1 MPERQTSSGT
11 VGSDAEV
18 DGATGDGSV
27 AAALEDGDA
36 APTERSADARR
47 HPAAPSPSADLPTD
61 DVPTVDVPTDDA
73 PTVDVP
79 TDDVPTADVPTDD
92 VPTADVPTDDVPTAP
107 ARTAPDEPAPAE
119 VPDAAVPTPPV
130 PAPADAEPTEVI
142 PRSAAAEAAG
152 AVPAAEAAVTDVIA
166 HEALVPPPVGEAPTT
181 VAPSGGDEPPTELIP
196 AVAPPPRPR
205 RRRRALLL
213 TGLGVVG
220 LLVLLYAVD
229 LVSSSGTVPRGVT
242 VAGQEIGGLSHAEAE
257 QRVRAAVEPRTTQ
270 PVAVAVGDVTS
281 EIDPK
286 TAGLTVDWPGTIDR
300 AGSQPRNPITRLR
313 SFFTTREVGVA
324 TVVGDDALDSALQQL
339 APLVNKPPAEGTVRF
354 EGVTPVPVP
363 PVDGQE
369 LDLAG
374 ARQTLAREWTSGE
387 RVSLPTTVLPPVTTQ
402 DDVTKALT
410 EVATPAVAGSVTV
423 TGEDVTGTISPEVIA
438 SALSFRADRAQGLVP
453 ELNRETVEK
462 ALDPQLA
469 SSEQPGRD
477 ATLSFVGGRPVVTPS
492 QDGRGV
498 DYEATLKDLLAV
510 LTKTGDERTIT
521 AVYAA
526 QPAKLTTEELNG
538 LGIVG
543 VISEFTTGGFA
554 QDSGRNIKRAAEVI
568 NGMIVKPGETFSLN
582 GATEPRDEAHGYVE
596 AGIISEGHAS
606 RGVGGGVSQV
616 ATTLYNAAYFAGM
629 TDVTHKPHSFYIGR
643 YPPGREATVFEG
655 SIDMKF
661 RNDLPTGVMIQTA
674 WTPSSLTIR
683 MYGTK
688 RYDVTSSTGPRTN
701 PTEPTKVEIPSGKP
715 CVPSQGA
722 PGFTVTDTRTLRDVK
737 TGQVKSEKRTT
748 KYNPSPIVTCGS
760 E

>member
-1 MPERQTSSGT
+1 
-11 VGSDAEV
+11 
-18 DGATGDGSV
+18 
-27 AAALEDGDA
+27 
-36 APTERSADARR
+36 
-47 HPAAPSPSADLPTD
+47 
-61 DVPTVDVPTDDA
+61 
-73 PTVDVP
+73 
-79 TDDVPTADVPTDD
+79 
-92 VPTADVPTDDVPTAP
+92 
-107 ARTAPDEPAPAE
+107 
-119 VPDAAVPTPPV
+119 
-130 PAPADAEPTEVI
+130 VI
-142 PRSAAAEAAG
+142 PRSATADESVG
-152 AVPAAEAAVTDVIA
+152 AVPAGAAVTDVIA
-166 HEALVPPPVGEAPTT
+166 HEALTAQAPAPKAPTPQPQ
-181 VAPSGGDEPPTELIP
+181 APQPLAGGAPDTASGGDEPPTELIP
-196 AVAPPPRPR
+196 VVGPPSSP

-213 TGLGVVG
+213 TAAAVVG
-220 LLVLLYAVD
+220 VLVLLYAVD
-229 LVSSSGTVPRGVT
+229 LVSSSGSVPRGVT
-242 VAGQEIGGLSHAEAE
+242 VAGQQIGGLSHAEAE
-257 QRVRAAVEPRTTQ
+257 QRVRSAVEPRTTL

-300 AGSQPRNPITRLR
+300 AGSQPLNPITRVR

-324 TVVGDDALDSALQQL
+324 TVVDEEALDTALQQL
-339 APLVNKPPAEGTVRF
+339 APVVNKPPAEGTVRF

-369 LDLAG
+369 LDLGG
-374 ARQTLAREWTSGE
+374 ARQTLEREWTSGE
-387 RVSLPTTVLPPVTTQ
+387 RVNLPTTVLPPTTTQ
-402 DDVTKALT
+402 DDVTKAL
-410 EVATPAVAGSVTV
+410 EEIATPAVSGPVIVAGE
-423 TGEDVTGTISPEVIA
+423 GVTGTISPEVIA
-438 SALSFRADRAQGLVP
+438 SALSFRADPNQGLVP
-453 ELNRETVEK
+453 ELNREVVEK
-462 ALDPQLA
+462 AVDPQLA

-477 ATLSFVGGRPVVTPS
+477 ATLSFAGGRPVVTPS
-492 QDGRGV
+492 KDGRGV

-510 LTKTGDERTIT
+510 LTKTGDERKIT

-526 QPAKLTTEELNG
+526 QPAKLTTEELKG

-543 VISEFTTGGFA
+543 VIGEFTTGGFA
-554 QDSGRNIKRAAEVI
+554 QDSGRNIRRAAEVI

-582 GATEPRDEAHGYVE
+582 GATEPRNESNGYVE

-655 SIDMKF
+655 AIDMKF

-674 WTPSSLTIR
+674 WTPTSLTVR
-683 MYGTK
+683 LYGTK
-688 RYDVTSSTGPRTN
+688 KFDVTSSTGPRTN
-701 PTEPTKVEIPSGKP
+701 PTEPTKVEIPSGQP
-715 CVPSQGA
+715 CVASQGA

-737 TGQVKSEKRTT
+737 TGQVKSERRTT

>member
-1 MPERQTSSGT
+1 M
-11 VGSDAEV
+11 
-18 DGATGDGSV
+18 
-27 AAALEDGDA
+27 
-36 APTERSADARR
+36 
-47 HPAAPSPSADLPTD
+47 
-61 DVPTVDVPTDDA
+61 
-73 PTVDVP
+73 
-79 TDDVPTADVPTDD
+79 
-92 VPTADVPTDDVPTAP
+92 
-107 ARTAPDEPAPAE
+107 
-119 VPDAAVPTPPV
+119 
-130 PAPADAEPTEVI
+130 I
-142 PRSAAAEAAG
+142 PRSGTADESVG
-152 AVPAAEAAVTDVIA
+152 AVPAGAAARVTDVIA
-166 HEALVPPPVGEAPTT
+166 HEALTAQSPAPQSPTPQPAPQPPAGGAPGT
-181 VAPSGGDEPPTELIP
+181 ASGGDEPPTELIP
-196 AVAPPPRPR
+196 VVGPPSSP

-213 TGLGVVG
+213 TAAAVVG

-229 LVSSSGTVPRGVT
+229 LVSSSGSVPRGVT
-242 VAGQEIGGLSHAEAE
+242 VAGQQIGGLSHAEAE

-300 AGSQPRNPITRLR
+300 AGSQPLNPITRVR

-324 TVVGDDALDSALQQL
+324 TVVDEEALDTALQQL
-339 APLVNKPPAEGTVRF
+339 APVVNKPPAEGTVRF

-374 ARQTLAREWTSGE
+374 ARQTLERDWTSGE
-387 RVSLPTTVLPPVTTQ
+387 RVNLPTTVLPPTTTQ
-402 DDVTKALT
+402 DDVTKAL
-410 EVATPAVAGSVTV
+410 EEIATPAVSGPVIV

-438 SALSFRADRAQGLVP
+438 SALSFRADPNQGLVP
-453 ELNRETVEK
+453 ELNKEVVEK
-462 ALDPQLA
+462 AVDPQLA

-477 ATLSFVGGRPVVTPS
+477 ATLSFAGGRPVVTPS

-510 LTKTGDERTIT
+510 LTKTGDERKIT

-543 VISEFTTGGFA
+543 VIGEFTTGGFA
-554 QDSGRNIKRAAEVI
+554 QDSGRNIRRAAEVI
-568 NGMIVKPGETFSLN
+568 NGMIVKPGGTFSLN
-582 GATEPRDEAHGYVE
+582 GATEPRNESNGYVE

-655 SIDMKF
+655 AIDMKF

-674 WTPSSLTIR
+674 WTPTSLTVR
-683 MYGTK
+683 LYGTK
-688 RYDVTSSTGPRTN
+688 KFDVTSSTGPRTN
-701 PTEPTKVEIPSGKP
+701 PTEPTKVEIPSGQP
-715 CVPSQGA
+715 CVASQGA

-737 TGQVKSEKRTT
+737 TGQVKSERRTT